1 MNRIQRLMKLHKLL
15 DKAGEG
21 GSDTGGTGT
30 TPGAEGGT
38 GTSASPKEG
47 GEGGVED
54 AQAFGHD
61 FLADAVAG
69 DDCDSVLH
77 GAGLMSDEK
86 RQLSGHQINYNP
98 A

>member
-1 MNRIQRLMKLHKLL
+1 MRPVEA
-15 DKAGEG
+15 DEFEVE
-21 GSDTGGTGT
+21 
-30 TPGAEGGT
+30 AEL
-38 GTSASPKEG
+38 AA
-47 GEGGVED
+47 GGVEN
-54 AQAFGHD
+54 AQAFGHH